1 MASNASNARARS
13 RANLQPVGPGNDLA
27 VKHGAYAK
35 LKLAPRAAELA
46 DELREVVPVYS
57 PADEPAIA
65 ALAMVLAQ
73 LELATLVLSNVQTCE
88 IDRVREGRPE
98 TKRDSDELRRLRAD
112 AVAWANAARRYLND
126 LGLTPTSRVSLGL
139 SIAQARGAA
148 LRAHLAERYG
158 GSDA

>member
-57 PADEPAIA
+57 PAVEPAIA
-65 ALAMVLAQ
+65 ALSMVLAQ
-73 LELATLVLSNVQTCE
+73 LVFASLVLSSVQTC
-88 IDRVREGRPE
+88 
-98 TKRDSDELRRLRAD
+98 S
-112 AVAWANAARRYLND
+112 
-126 LGLTPTSRVSLGL
+126 SVSV
-139 SIAQARGAA
+139 S
-148 LRAHLAERYG
+148 ECN
-158 GSDA
+158 